1 MALWLDLSEAFTF
14 LGMSGTVLA
23 VSFGVVAAVAFA
35 LLGNPSAGGMAT
47 VGWLLC
53 AMLSVASSFGFT
65 GDWVS
70 PTLAVSALP
79 LSVVLAAAFNLALS
93 ARSCSARSI
102 RMSSQPP
109 ALPLVSWSS
118 SVVR

>member
-23 VSFGVVAAVAFA
+23 IALGVVAAVAFA
-35 LLGNPSAGGMAT
+35 LLGNPSGGGVAT
-47 VGWLLC
+47 AGWLLC
-53 AMLSVASSFGFT
+53 VMLSVASSFGFT
-65 GDWVS
+65 GDWLL

-79 LSVVLAAAFNLALS
+79 VALVLAAAVNLVLS
-93 ARSCSARSI
+93 VRSCSARST
-102 RMSSQPP
+102 RMSSPPP
-109 ALPLVSWSS
+109 ALPLVPWSS